1 MNNFTYHNPTR
12 IVFGKG
18 TVGHARKYLDPQ
30 KRVLLLFGGG
40 SIKQNGTYEKV
51 LGGLPTPPVLE
62 FGGIEPNPEYE
73 TCMRAVEAARE
84 AGIDFILAVGGGS
97 VVDAAKF
104 IAAAIP
110 YRESDPWDIL
120 EKGAAVNAAIPL
132 GTVLTLPG
140 TGSEANP
147 ASVISRRARQKKLAF
162 IHPRVQPAFSI
173 LDPET
178 TYSLPVRQ
186 TVNGIVDA
194 FTHVIEQYMTYP
206 VDSPLQDRQAE
217 AVLLTLIEEGPK
229 AVAQPRDYNARAN
242 VMLAAMWA
250 LNGHL
255 SCGVPGD
262 WSTHMIGHELTAFF
276 GIDHARTL
284 AIVMPALLREQRK
297 AKHAKLLQFAR
308 RVWGIATE
316 DEGAAVEEGIAAMEA
331 FFHGL
336 GVETKLSAYEV
347 PPDGTA
353 PIVERFRAADARLG
367 EHGDLDADRIEAV
380 LRACA

>member
-12 IVFGKG
+12 VVFGKG
-18 TVGHARKYLDPQ
+18 TAGHARKYLDPQ
-30 KRVLLLFGGG
+30 KRVLLLYGRG
-40 SIKQNGTYEKV
+40 SVKNNGVYEQV

-73 TCMRAVEAARE
+73 TCMRGVEAARE

-97 VVDAAKF
+97 VIDAAKF

-120 EKGAAVNAAIPL
+120 EKGAAMSAAIPL

-140 TGSEANP
+140 TGSEANA
-147 ASVISRRARQKKLAF
+147 ASVISRRARQQKLAF
-162 IHPRVQPAFSI
+162 IHPRVQPVFSI

-186 TVNGIVDA
+186 TVNGVVDA
-194 FTHVIEQYMTYP
+194 FSHVIEQYMTYP

-217 AVLLTLIEEGPK
+217 AVLLTLIEEGPR

-276 GIDHARTL
+276 GIDHARSL
-284 AIVMPALLREQRK
+284 AVVMPALLREQSA

-308 RVWGIATE
+308 RVWGVTAE
-316 DEGAAVEEGIAAMEA
+316 DEGTAVEEGITAMET
-331 FFHGL
+331 FFHDL
-336 GVETKLSAYEV
+336 GVETKLSAYDVTLEK
-347 PPDGTA
+347 TA
-353 PIVERFRAADARLG
+353 PIVGRFRTAAARLG
-367 EHGDLDADRIEAV
+367 EHGDLDADRIEAIF
-380 LRACA
+380 RACA